1 MIFSAEEINRGYEI
15 AQRQYA
21 AKAAAPRDGA
31 VEKVVRARQNLIIM
45 MQNIQDN
52 SLTRDQTLAYIY
64 SLGSQLDDCYVAVK
78 RLQDTLD
85 KNAK

>member
-15 AQRQYA
+15 AQRQHA

-31 VEKVVRARQNLIIM
+31 VEKVAAARQNLIIM
-45 MQNIQDN
+45 MQNVQDN

-64 SLGSQLDDCYVAVK
+64 SIGRQLDDCYVAVK
-78 RLQDTLD
+78 RLQDTID